1 MLCCRD
7 VTIRQG
13 EKVLWQNLTF
23 SLHPGERIGICAPS
37 GTGKTTLGRV
47 LAGWQK
53 PTSGDI
59 LVDEQPLPMHKYCP
73 VQLVPQ
79 HPELTFNPDAAP
91 VMRFMMPGDRML
103 KCLPVFTST
112 QSG

>member
-7 VTIRQG
+7 VVIRRG
-13 EKVLWQNLTF
+13 GKVLWQNLTF
-23 SLHPGERIGICAPS
+23 SLAVGERMGICAPS

-53 PTSGDI
+53 PTSGEI
-59 LVDEQPLPMHKYCP
+59 LVDDKPLPVGQYCP

-79 HPELTFNPDAAP
+79 HPELTFNPGEVP
-91 VMRFMMPGDRML
+91 VMRCGMPGSRMPQRS
-103 KCLPVFTST
+103 PVYISIP
-112 QSG
+112 SG

>member
-23 SLHPGERIGICAPS
+23 SLRPGERIGICAPS

-47 LAGWQK
+47 LAGWQ
-53 PTSGDI
+53 
-59 LVDEQPLPMHKYCP
+59 
-73 VQLVPQ
+73 
-79 HPELTFNPDAAP
+79 
-91 VMRFMMPGDRML
+91 
-103 KCLPVFTST
+103 
-112 QSG
+112 

>member
-1 MLCCRD
+1 MAKSDLLY
-7 VTIRQG
+7 T
-13 EKVLWQNLTF
+13 
-23 SLHPGERIGICAPS
+23 GERIGICAPS

-59 LVDEQPLPMHKYCP
+59 LVDEQPLPMHQYCP